1 MKSAVDLVRQHILIV
16 VIALAVGL
24 AAGIPLGWA
33 TVRVVNTTPAVMR
46 PDLQEDY
53 LRMAIDSFRVNR
65 DPNLAVQRWDE
76 LGPAAAPMFVKV
88 QEDPKGM
95 DPAVIVAYGQ
105 VIQAV
110 KGQSLAPQGTQSAAG
125 SSSATPFRT
134 VLLIAAIV
142 VLALV
147 AAAVA
152 LFVVRRASPRLARA
166 RATSSP
172 SPASS
177 SSMPAPAPAPKPAR
191 AAPRTDFESLGVA
204 PPITQ
209 NMTTYVL
216 GDDLYD
222 ESFSI
227 DTASGDFLGEYGVG
241 VSETIGVGEP
251 KKVTALEIWL
261 FDKNDIKTATKVLMS
276 AHAFRDAGIRG
287 RLEAK
292 GELIEIEPQ
301 RQIMLETETVQ
312 LLATVVDLQ
321 YGDGAMPEKS
331 YFERV
336 TLELAIWRKADH
348 S

>member
-1 MKSAVDLVRQHILIV
+1 MTSPLDLLKRPLVVAV
-16 VIALAVGL
+16 LAAIVGL
-24 AAGIPLGWA
+24 VIGIPMGWS
-33 TVRVVNTTPAVMR
+33 TVNVVNTTPAVMR
-46 PDLQEDY
+46 SDLQQDY

-65 DPNLAVQRWDE
+65 DPNLALRRWDN
-76 LGPAAAPMFVKV
+76 LGPAAAPAFSAI
-88 QEDPKGM
+88 QNDPAGI
-95 DPAVIVAYGQ
+95 DPAVISAYGQ

-110 KGQSLAPQGTQSAAG
+110 KGVDPTNPGAVAPASRAPFSGT
-125 SSSATPFRT
+125 T
-134 VLLIAAIV
+134 VLIAAVV
-142 VLALV
+142 VLFLLG
-147 AAAVA
+147 AAAAIVF
-152 LFVVRRASPRLARA
+152 LRRLLGNRSSGEVTPSMQ
-166 RATSSP
+166 ATELN
-172 SPASS
+172 
-177 SSMPAPAPAPKPAR
+177 R
-191 AAPRTDFESLGVA
+191 EAAKNKTNFESLGVA

-241 VSETIGVGEP
+241 VSETIGVGDP

-276 AHAFRDAGIRG
+276 AHAFSDGGIRA

-292 GELIEIEPQ
+292 GELVQVEPQ
-301 RQIMLETETVQ
+301 KQVMLETETLQ
-312 LLATVVDLQ
+312 LLATIVDLQ
-321 YGDGAMPEKS
+321 YGDGAMPDRS

-348 S
+348 QG

>member
-1 MKSAVDLVRQHILIV
+1 MSSLSGLLKKPIVLVVLAGLIGLIV
-16 VIALAVGL
+16 GV
-24 AAGIPLGWA
+24 PLGWA

-65 DPNLAVQRWDE
+65 DPNLAVQRWDN
-76 LGPAAAPMFVKV
+76 LGAAAAPLFVKV
-88 QEDPKGM
+88 QKDPQGI
-95 DPAVIVAYGQ
+95 DPVVIIAYGQ

-110 KGQSLAPQGTQSAAG
+110 KGSNPSGTA
-125 SSSATPFRT
+125 
-134 VLLIAAIV
+134 
-142 VLALV
+142 
-147 AAAVA
+147 
-152 LFVVRRASPRLARA
+152 
-166 RATSSP
+166 
-172 SPASS
+172 
-177 SSMPAPAPAPKPAR
+177 PAPAPA
-191 AAPRTDFESLGVA
+191 AAGPSRTTVLLGAVLVIVLVGAAIAFFLLRRLLVNRSTGEVTPSMQAVEINREASKNKTNFESLGVA

-222 ESFSI
+222 EAFSI
-227 DTASGDFLGEYGVG
+227 DSPNGEFLGEYGVG
-241 VSETIGVGEP
+241 VSETIGIGDP

-276 AHAFRDAGIRG
+276 VHAFGDPAIRG

-292 GELIEIEPQ
+292 GELIQIEPQ
-301 RQIMLETETVQ
+301 KQVVLETETLQ

-321 YGDGAMPEKS
+321 YGNSAMPDKS
-331 YFERV
+331 HFERV

>member
-1 MKSAVDLVRQHILIV
+1 
-16 VIALAVGL
+16 
-24 AAGIPLGWA
+24 
-33 TVRVVNTTPAVMR
+33 
-46 PDLQEDY
+46 
-53 LRMAIDSFRVNR
+53 
-65 DPNLAVQRWDE
+65 
-76 LGPAAAPMFVKV
+76 
-88 QEDPKGM
+88 
-95 DPAVIVAYGQ
+95 
-105 VIQAV
+105 
-110 KGQSLAPQGTQSAAG
+110 
-125 SSSATPFRT
+125 
-134 VLLIAAIV
+134 

-147 AAAVA
+147 AAAVV

-166 RATSSP
+166 RATSLP
-172 SPASS
+172 SRSTSAA
-177 SSMPAPAPAPKPAR
+177 SSMPAPAPRPAR

-276 AHAFRDAGIRG
+276 AHAFHDAGIRG

-292 GELIEIEPQ
+292 GELIEVEPQ

>member
-1 MKSAVDLVRQHILIV
+1 MSSVLDLMKKQSILLIA
-16 VIALAVGL
+16 ALAVGL
-24 AAGIPLGWA
+24 AIGVPVGWA
-33 TVRVVNTTPAVMR
+33 TVKVENTTPEVLRA
-46 PDLQEDY
+46 DLQEDF

-65 DPNLAVQRWDE
+65 DPNLAVRRWDA
-76 LGPAAAPMFVKV
+76 LGPAAATMFVKV
-88 QEDPKGM
+88 QKEPGGI
-95 DPAVIVAYGQ
+95 DPAVIVAFGQ

-110 KGQSLAPQGTQSAAG
+110 KGAGQDNAETAAAEGAVAPSRTTLLMGALVVLLLVGVATGLFFVRRLMRNRSPSSDSRGTQVGHVNREPTNA
-125 SSSATPFRT
+125 
-134 VLLIAAIV
+134 
-142 VLALV
+142 
-147 AAAVA
+147 
-152 LFVVRRASPRLARA
+152 
-166 RATSSP
+166 
-172 SPASS
+172 
-177 SSMPAPAPAPKPAR
+177 
-191 AAPRTDFESLGVA
+191 RTDFESLGVA

-241 VSETIGVGEP
+241 VSETIGIGEP

-276 AHAFRDAGIRG
+276 GHAYGDAGIRQ

-292 GELIEIEPQ
+292 GELIQVEAQ
-301 RQIMLETETVQ
+301 KQIMLETETLQ

-336 TLELAIWRKADH
+336 TLELAVWRKADQA
-348 S
+348 

>member
-1 MKSAVDLVRQHILIV
+1 MSSLPGLVRKPIVLVIL
-16 VIALAVGL
+16 AGLVGL
-24 AAGIPLGWA
+24 IIGAPLGWA

-65 DPNLAVQRWDE
+65 DPNLAVRRWDS
-76 LGPAAAPMFVKV
+76 LGSAAAPLFVKI
-88 QEDPKGM
+88 QKDPQGI
-95 DPAVIVAYGQ
+95 DPVVIIAYGQ

-110 KGQSLAPQGTQSAAG
+110 KGANPASEAQPAAPAAG
-125 SSSATPFRT
+125 PSRTTILLGAVLVLLLVGAAIAFFMLRRLLVSRSSAVVTPGMQAVEINRE
-134 VLLIAAIV
+134 AAKNK
-142 VLALV
+142 
-147 AAAVA
+147 
-152 LFVVRRASPRLARA
+152 
-166 RATSSP
+166 TN
-172 SPASS
+172 
-177 SSMPAPAPAPKPAR
+177 
-191 AAPRTDFESLGVA
+191 FESLGVA

-222 ESFSI
+222 EAFSI
-227 DTASGDFLGEYGVG
+227 DSPNGEFLGEYGVG
-241 VSETIGVGEP
+241 VSETIGIGDP
-251 KKVTALEIWL
+251 KKVTALEVWL

-276 AHAFRDAGIRG
+276 AHAFADPAIRG

-292 GELIEIEPQ
+292 GELVQIEAQ
-301 RQIMLETETVQ
+301 KQIVLETETLQ

-321 YGDGAMPEKS
+321 YGNGAMPDKS
-331 YFERV
+331 HFERV